1 VGRSGNQPI
10 ARTIHSKFHV
20 AVSTHFIGGLT
31 GSPIPKWW
39 KILKYFHV
47 FMLPVSVIKF
57 ETEERCH
64 LSQQNSWLP
73 TSICWL
79 RTSYC
84 ELLTWFAENLKY
96 SLTADFICW
105 LLTCSRWL
113 QTSTCWRQAR
123 YFVHW
128 EVRETPYFLA
138 TWKTPYV
145 YYRAQTSLFF
155 QISCKILVARSS
167 AKFAYFL
174 KSTRDYHFIEL
185 SLSSDQAL
193 YIHST
198 HFPAKGSTGI

>member
-1 VGRSGNQPI
+1 MFSNNIRNIFGLSWNSLVGRSGNQPI

-47 FMLPVSVIKF
+47 FMLPVTVIKF

-79 RTSYC
+79 RTSCC

-155 QISCKILVARSS
+155 FKYL
-167 AKFAYFL
+167 AKF
-174 KSTRDYHFIEL
+174 
-185 SLSSDQAL
+185 
-193 YIHST
+193 
-198 HFPAKGSTGI
+198 